1 MTDYTHP
8 CKDHHIR
15 MKKGK
20 GHKDIIGDSLGLE
33 PARFTNI
40 HCIECNKYLKHASDN
55 ELDAWHKMT
64 DKERDRV
71 TYGQLRQI
79 CYHQVSVY
87 DENNPEEYIKSFP
100 EYTLWLNIPFAEKEE
115 AKKQQAGLQ
124 WDRYVKVWHTTI
136 FNKNAMKLKQWMFP
150 TDIQRVIDYQ
160 NQTKQERQDSLKQS
174 FIRPKPN
181 VTEYVE
187 EHPRSYWDKAYK
199 EHMEN
204 KLTLGETK

>member
-1 MTDYTHP
+1 MTNYTHP

-20 GHKDIIGDSLGLE
+20 GHKDIIGDYLGLE

-55 ELDAWHKMT
+55 ELAAWDKMT
-64 DKERDRV
+64 DEERDRV
-71 TYGQLRQI
+71 TYGQLYQITYRQVI
-79 CYHQVSVY
+79 AY

-100 EYTLWLNIPFAEKEE
+100 EHTLWLNIPFAEKDE
-115 AKKQQAGLQ
+115 AKKMKAGIQ
-124 WDRYVKVWHTTI
+124 WDPYVKVWHTTI
-136 FNKNAMKLKQWMFP
+136 FNENAIKLKQWMFP
-150 TDIQRVIDYQ
+150 ADIQRVIDYQ
-160 NQTKQERQDSLKQS
+160 NQSKQERQVSLKKS
-174 FIRPKPN
+174 FIRPKLK

-204 KLTLGETK
+204 KLTLGEPK